1 MGLVEDFTVFF
12 NDAEFARVAL
22 LGGVEVRGV
31 FDRPYAEAQM
41 GAYTAVA
48 TARATYTLPTAQA
61 LGALGK
67 SLVIDDIGSFVVA
80 EVQPD
85 GTGITALMLEVA

>member
-1 MGLVEDFTVFF
+1 MGLVEDLTVFF
-12 NDAEFARVAL
+12 NDAEFANVAL

-31 FDRPYAEAQM
+31 FDRPYTEAQM

-48 TARATYTLPTAQA
+48 TGRATFTLPTAQA
-61 LGALGK
+61 AGALGK
-67 SLVIDDIGSFVVA
+67 ALVIDGIGSFIVA

-85 GTGITALMLEVA
+85 GTGVTALILEVA